1 MIIVPK
7 LPSKPKL
14 RTIGVLTS
22 GGDAPGMN
30 AAIRAVVRWADAHHV
45 RTFGIRRGYTGILD
59 RQVELLTSRSVAN
72 VIQRAGTFLK
82 TSRCQA
88 FLDSEHRARAAQI
101 LRQWDIEGL
110 VVIGG
115 DGSLTG
121 AQRLAEES
129 GIAVIGVPGTIDN
142 DMGGTE
148 TTLGFDT
155 AVNTALDAIDKIRD
169 TADSHDRCFVVEVMG
184 RSSGA
189 LATSV
194 GLAGGAE
201 TILVPERETGIEEVI
216 GNIDTSITRGRTN
229 SIIVVAEGYQGGSG
243 HDLTEQLNARGY
255 HARACILGHIQR
267 GGMPTAFDR
276 NLGSVMGSAA
286 AAHLTAGRSR
296 QMVAMRE
303 GHIELVPIEEAVSG
317 ERLPLLNML
326 DLARTLAT

>member
-1 MIIVPK
+1 M
-7 LPSKPKL
+7 

-45 RTFGIRRGYTGILD
+45 RTFGIQRGYTGILD
-59 RQVELLTSRSVAN
+59 RRVELLTSRSVAN
-72 VIQRAGTFLK
+72 LIQRAGTYLK
-82 TSRCQA
+82 TSRCDE
-88 FLDSEHRARAAQI
+88 FLDPEQRRRAAQI

-110 VVIGG
+110 VVVGG

-121 AQRLAEES
+121 AKLLAEES

-148 TTLGFDT
+148 VTIGFDT

-184 RSSGA
+184 RRSGQ
-189 LATSV
+189 LATTV

-201 TILVPERETGIEEVI
+201 TILVPEKATDFEAVVDS
-216 GNIDTSITRGRTN
+216 IDTSITRGKTN
-229 SIIVVAEGYQGGSG
+229 SIIVVAEGYGGGTG

-267 GGMPTAFDR
+267 GGMPTAYDR
-276 NLGSVMGSAA
+276 NLGSIMGAAA
-286 AAHLTAGRSR
+286 AAHLTAGETGR
-296 QMVAMRE
+296 MVSLQSGRI
-303 GHIELVPIEEAVSG
+303 GLVDLDEAINGKRMDAV
-317 ERLPLLNML
+317 NML
-326 DLARTLAT
+326 ELARTLAT